1 VSRPGR
7 FAAASAIR
15 SVAILAL
22 VGFVCVAHLA
32 RAQGV
37 SPFLNLD
44 AGACDKLEDKD
55 LQVGPPDA
63 DIVAA
68 CAALRRGAVLGQR
81 FSGGPGAI
89 ALLIAGLVLTYVVLG
104 VPLRSVA
111 GLLGQASGRST
122 TILSLEAG
130 VAVVLRACVGLMLLA
145 VLRIPYAIAVGC
157 IVMLTAVILSLRKG
171 PAAPSKNE
179 TAPGPSRASVVL
191 ANAINDAYASAPGVL
206 GIALLARRDP
216 WWLAIG
222 LALALVATVPAVIAA
237 RRRLRREPTA
247 RIATTA
253 VLGALFGTTAIDDP
267 DLMARFGDTAMP
279 ALASAFAFAV
289 AVLGAGWWM
298 RANPRSPMPPSWSLW

>member
-1 VSRPGR
+1 MAVPWSKSPWRRTRRLRRHRRSSVSRPGR

-111 GLLGQASGRST
+111 GLLGQA
-122 TILSLEAG
+122 
-130 VAVVLRACVGLMLLA
+130 
-145 VLRIPYAIAVGC
+145 
-157 IVMLTAVILSLRKG
+157 
-171 PAAPSKNE
+171 
-179 TAPGPSRASVVL
+179 
-191 ANAINDAYASAPGVL
+191 
-206 GIALLARRDP
+206 
-216 WWLAIG
+216 
-222 LALALVATVPAVIAA
+222 
-237 RRRLRREPTA
+237 
-247 RIATTA
+247 
-253 VLGALFGTTAIDDP
+253 
-267 DLMARFGDTAMP
+267 
-279 ALASAFAFAV
+279 
-289 AVLGAGWWM
+289 
-298 RANPRSPMPPSWSLW
+298 

>member
-1 VSRPGR
+1 VARPGG
-7 FAAASAIR
+7 FAAGIR
-15 SVAILAL
+15 IAAVVAL
-22 VGFVCVAHLA
+22 VGFLGAASRA
-32 RAQGV
+32 RAQDV
-37 SPFLNLD
+37 SPFVNLV
-44 AGACDKLEDKD
+44 AGACD
-55 LQVGPPDA
+55 QVDYKNMQVSPRDT

-111 GLLGQASGRST
+111 GLLERASGRST
-122 TILSLEAG
+122 TMLSLEAG
-130 VAVVLRACVGLMLLA
+130 LAVVLRACVGLLVLA
-145 VLRIPYAIAVGC
+145 VLRIPYAIAAGC
-157 IVMLTAVILSLRKG
+157 IVMLIAAILSLRKG
-171 PAAPSKNE
+171 HAAPSENK
-179 TAPGPSRASVVL
+179 TAPAPSHTSVVL
-191 ANAINDAYASAPGVL
+191 ANAINDVYASAPGIL

-222 LALALVATVPAVIAA
+222 LALALVVSVPAVIAA

-253 VLGALFGTTAIDDP
+253 ALGALFGAAAIADP
-267 DLMARFGDTAMP
+267 DLMARFGDAAMP
-279 ALASAFAFAV
+279 ALASAFIFTL

-298 RANPRSPMPPSWSLW
+298 LANPHSPMPVS

>member
-1 VSRPGR
+1 
-7 FAAASAIR
+7 
-15 SVAILAL
+15 
-22 VGFVCVAHLA
+22 
-32 RAQGV
+32 
-37 SPFLNLD
+37 
-44 AGACDKLEDKD
+44 
-55 LQVGPPDA
+55 
-63 DIVAA
+63 
-68 CAALRRGAVLGQR
+68 
-81 FSGGPGAI
+81 
-89 ALLIAGLVLTYVVLG
+89 
-104 VPLRSVA
+104 
-111 GLLGQASGRST
+111 
-122 TILSLEAG
+122 
-130 VAVVLRACVGLMLLA
+130 
-145 VLRIPYAIAVGC
+145 
-157 IVMLTAVILSLRKG
+157 
-171 PAAPSKNE
+171 
-179 TAPGPSRASVVL
+179 VL